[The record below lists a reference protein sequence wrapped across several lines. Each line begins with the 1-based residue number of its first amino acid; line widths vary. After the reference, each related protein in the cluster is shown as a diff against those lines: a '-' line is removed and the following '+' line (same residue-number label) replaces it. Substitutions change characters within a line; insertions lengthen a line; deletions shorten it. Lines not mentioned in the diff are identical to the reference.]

1 MITQVKLIGT
11 SLVTSA
17 EFKDANGVV
26 IVPSTVTL
34 KYKKPSGTITTTVI
48 TPVSGAY
55 ESTILLNEAGT
66 WYVRWECTGS
76 YASAEEFEVNVIAS
90 KVV

>member
-26 IVPSTVTL
+26 IAPSTVTL
-34 KYKKPSGTITTTVI
+34 KYKKPSGTITTTAI

-55 ESTILLNEAGT
+55 ESTILLNEAGV
-66 WYVRWECTGS
+66 WYVRWECSGS

>member
-11 SLVTSA
+11 SLITSA
-17 EFKDANGVV
+17 DFKDAEGVS

-34 KYKKPSGTITTTVI
+34 KYKPPSGTVVTAVI
-48 TPVSGAY
+48 TPVSGKY
-55 ESTILLNEAGT
+55 SSTVLLNAVGT
-66 WYVRWECTGS
+66 WYIRWECSGS
-76 YASAEEFEVNVIAS
+76 YASAEEFEVNVTAS